1 MNYETDG
8 TIHKIF
14 DTQSFESGFTK
25 REFVVTTDEKY
36 PQQLKLELIKD
47 RCDLLDAYKVGDRVV
62 VNFNLRG
69 NEYNDKY
76 YVNLQAWALKK
87 LDMKPNSSVELQPE
101 PDVLDGEDLPF

>member
-36 PQQLKLELIKD
+36 PQQIKLELIKD
-47 RCDLLDAYKVGDRVV
+47 RCDLLDAYKVGDRVAV
-62 VNFNLRG
+62 SFNLRG

-87 LDMKPNSSVELQPE
+87 LDMKPGSQQQE
-101 PDVLDGEDLPF
+101 PASADVGDGENLPF